1 MSEKHE
7 SFIKFDALTAGIE
20 HGGLRSKAEINM
32 MVCYIVSNANARI
45 TAKNIV
51 DAMVTGSI
59 ANYFEISEAVAG
71 TIKRGLVIEDENG
84 YLTATDEC
92 KRMTEIVEKDLP
104 FTIREKSIALT
115 RKIAS
120 VDMYTKENKVEIVK
134 KENGSFNITMHITD
148 LGNDFLILTLN
159 VPTMTEAETIRE
171 KFLND
176 PVKIYDNLINSLFD

>member
-7 SFIKFDALTAGIE
+7 NYIKFDAFTYGIE
-20 HGGLRSKAEINM
+20 NGGLRSKAEINM
-32 MVCYIVSNANARI
+32 MVCYIVSNVNSRI

-51 DAMVTGSI
+51 DTMVTGSI

-71 TIKRGLVIEDENG
+71 TIKRGLVTEDENG

-92 KRMTEIVEKDLP
+92 KRLTEIVEKDLP
-104 FTIREKSIALT
+104 LTIREKSIALA

-120 VDMYTKENKVEIVK
+120 VDLFTKENKVEIEK

-159 VPTMTEAETIRE
+159 VPTMTEAETIKE
-171 KFLND
+171 KFLDN
-176 PVKIYDNLINSLFD
+176 PVKIYDNLMNSLFD